1 MLALQYGG
9 GAARARVGVRRSRR
23 GYLPVV
29 RASSCVERLA
39 SAMSQA
45 HAAGVPFD
53 RAWSTALR
61 DATHGAPY
69 VAALSETRD
78 AWTRAYHGDPPTP
91 GEVAAGRASRVVAGR
106 QDDLGVGA

>member
-1 MLALQYGG
+1 
-9 GAARARVGVRRSRR
+9 
-23 GYLPVV
+23 
-29 RASSCVERLA
+29 
-39 SAMSQA
+39 MSQA

-78 AWTRAYHGDPPTP
+78 AWERAYHGDPPTQ
-91 GEVAAGRASRVVAGR
+91 GEVAAGQLVAWLLDAGEDVGVWRPGKLSPELSPKRTSER
-106 QDDLGVGA
+106 QKPC